1 MKPPE
6 NTRRIENSIMNNPY
20 APDHQIAKN
29 LKIRSSEV
37 AKVRAGLTT
46 QPSPDVSGGIV
57 LSHLRV
63 LPRKPADSAS
73 KFIKRLPTGR
83 GFEIKNLV
91 SEWGIGE
98 DTIRRHAK
106 DMGCLKYVE
115 VSDDEWLAVIMNPE
129 TAQSYV

>member
-1 MKPPE
+1 MTPTD
-6 NTRRIENSIMNNPY
+6 NTRRIETSILNNPSH
-20 APDHQIAKN
+20 PNHRIASN
-29 LKIRSSEV
+29 LKV
-37 AKVRAGLTT
+37 AAGDVARVRAGMGIPQT
-46 QPSPDVSGGIV
+46 QELSGGII
-57 LSHLRV
+57 LNRLRV

-73 KFIKRLPTGR
+73 KFIKRLPLGR

-115 VSDDEWLAVIMNPE
+115 VADDEWIAVIMHPE
-129 TAQSYV
+129 TAQAYA